1 MFGKSE
7 KEKQREYQEKQQEK
21 QRRHAMQQTALNAA
35 QNDEGGAAV
44 LRQLSEI
51 DDLPSFPGSTL
62 DQFVSR
68 IISTSN
74 LSKEDIQSDEW
85 VREYIMLLYRS
96 QFPPEDG
103 LSGHARAYALDDAS
117 EKRDPLDGPV
127 KTQMEAFKH
136 VSGQALTRSEDMEAT
151 REATRTI
158 AESIARD
165 ESPDESSSGGLLGK
179 IGLK

>member
-7 KEKQREYQEKQQEK
+7 QEKQREAQMKESER
-21 QRRHAMQQTALNAA
+21 QRKHSMQQSALNAA
-35 QNDEGGAAV
+35 HNDQSGAAV

-51 DDLPSFPGSTL
+51 DDLPEFQGKTL
-62 DQFVSR
+62 DQFVST

-74 LSKEDIQSDEW
+74 LSAEDIKSDEW
-85 VREYIMLLYRS
+85 VREYILLLYKS
-96 QFPPEDG
+96 QFPPEYG
-103 LSGHARAYALDDAS
+103 LKGHARAYALDDKS

-136 VSGQALTRSEDMEAT
+136 VSGQALTRSEDMKLTE
-151 REATRTI
+151 EGMRTV
-158 AESIARD
+158 AETIARD
-165 ESPDESSSGGLLGK
+165 DSPDDSGGGGILGK